1 MGFSVF
7 ERRFQLS
14 STGSLQIKCNGY
26 SSRGL
31 LGNTIHTKRGVNE
44 GPEDGFRSSSA
55 RNVLSHS
62 DPGYRSDRFSPRLL
76 LKGNLRH
83 TGDAKKIPINT
94 RTIPCIMSLTQET
107 SSTCTLCEWTNMNS
121 MIGRDDRWSGDIV
134 FLHRTP

>member
-1 MGFSVF
+1 MGLSVSSGVFSLVRLGPY
-7 ERRFQLS
+7 E
-14 STGSLQIKCNGY
+14 IKCNGY
-26 SSRGL
+26 SPGGL
-31 LGNTIHTKRGVNE
+31 LGNTIHTKRGVNK

-55 RNVLSHS
+55 RNALSHS
-62 DPGYRSDRFSPRLL
+62 DPGYRSGRFSPRSL

-94 RTIPCIMSLTQET
+94 RTIPCIMSLTQEA